1 MRRFLLSLLLLLTM
15 FSCVACNNNFPQT
28 NMQTSV
34 DNSADEQAKKE
45 AEEKAKREA
54 EEKARLEAEEKAR
67 KEAEE
72 KAISEAQVVVEDFMD
87 EFLVLNLKGM
97 VEYTDAEVD
106 YSEMTYLS
114 LDEYKREMLSE
125 FRVFEAMGLPLDGFS
140 GIVDTVFA
148 SYEKYSSYKI
158 TSAEMQGE
166 DVVFNVKAE
175 YIKAETMENIINT
188 AINKVNTEELEMK
201 VAGSLVVGGL
211 TSGSIKGA
219 VQSVL
224 TPIVESL
231 DLAVTRSIEELSPE
245 KGTLKFVVSK
255 IDDEWVIRDQLSDFT
270 MLSKIFERT
279 TQE

>member
-1 MRRFLLSLLLLLTM
+1 MKQIICGLLL
-15 FSCVACNNNFPQT
+15 CVLVCTSTGCNNNPPV
-28 NMQTSV
+28 NSVQTSV

-45 AEEKAKREA
+45 AEEQTKKEA
-54 EEKARLEAEEKAR
+54 EERAR

-72 KAISEAQVVVEDFMD
+72 KAIGEAQIVVEEFMD
-87 EFLVLNLKGM
+87 EFLILNLKGM
-97 VEYTDAEVD
+97 VEHTDADVD
-106 YSEMTYLS
+106 YSEMKYLS

-201 VAGSLVVGGL
+201 VAGSMIVGGL
-211 TSGSIKGA
+211 TSGSLKGA

-231 DLAVTRSIEELSPE
+231 DLAVTRSIEELRPE

-255 IDDEWVIRDQLSDFT
+255 IDDEWIIRDQLSDFT

-279 TQE
+279 IQE

>member
-1 MRRFLLSLLLLLTM
+1 MRRFLICALLCVIVC
-15 FSCVACNNNFPQT
+15 SCVGCNSNETTQ

-34 DNSADEQAKKE
+34 ESPENEQTNKE
-45 AEEKAKREA
+45 AEEQAKREA

-72 KAISEAQVVVEDFMD
+72 KAISEAQDVVEGFMD
-87 EFLVLNLKGM
+87 EFLVLNMKGM
-97 VEYTDAEVD
+97 VEHTDADID

-148 SYEKYSSYKI
+148 SYEKYSSYKV

-166 DVVFNVKAE
+166 YVVFNVKAE

-188 AINKVNTEELEMK
+188 AINKVNTDELEMK

-211 TSGSIKGA
+211 TSGSLKGTVEA
-219 VQSVL
+219 VL
-224 TPIVESL
+224 KPIVESL
-231 DLAVTRSIEELSPE
+231 DLAVTRSIEELRPE
-245 KGTLKFVVSK
+245 KGNLKFVVSK
-255 IDDEWVIRDQLSDFT
+255 IDDEWIIRDQLSDFT

-279 TQE
+279 S